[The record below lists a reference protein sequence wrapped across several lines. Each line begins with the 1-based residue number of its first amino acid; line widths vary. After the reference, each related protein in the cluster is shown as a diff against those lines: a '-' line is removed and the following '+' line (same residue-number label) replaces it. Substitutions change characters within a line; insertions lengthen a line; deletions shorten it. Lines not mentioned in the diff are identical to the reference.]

1 MKSNYRT
8 ILGIDP
14 GLATTGYGILRQGEG
29 ISANS
34 GGIHPPCE
42 LIEAG
47 IITTEPGDNAPTRLH
62 AIYEEIR
69 SLIEEHKPDVLAV
82 EEVYF
87 SSNQKTA
94 ITVAQARGV
103 VLLAGCDLEVRNF
116 TPLQMKKQVTG
127 YGKAGKDQVCEMV
140 RRLLNL
146 KAIPQSDHT
155 ADALGVALCCGM
167 EGRLATLKKEGL
179 NSNG

>member
-14 GLATTGYGILRQGEG
+14 GLATTGYGILRQGEEV
-29 ISANS
+29 SAAS
-34 GGIHPPCE
+34 GGIYPPCE
-42 LIEAG
+42 MVEAG
-47 IITTEPGDNAPTRLH
+47 IITTEPEDTMPARLRI
-62 AIYEEIR
+62 IYQEIK
-69 SLIEEHKPDVLAV
+69 SLIEEHKPDVMAV

-87 SSNQKTA
+87 SNNQKTA

-103 VLLAGCDLEVRNF
+103 VLLAGCDIEVRNF

-127 YGKAGKDQVCEMV
+127 YGKANKNQVCEMV

-155 ADALGVALCCGM
+155 ADALGVALSCGM
-167 EGRLATLKKEGL
+167 EGKLAALKKEGFKQ
-179 NSNG
+179 